1 MTFWTQLDGKQCS
14 GNAYAYPADLQ
25 EKLINDTQH
34 AVLGNMS

>member
-25 EKLINDTQH
+25 ENLLDIDH
-34 AVLGNMS
+34 FD